1 MGLLNP
7 QNSLFN
13 SILIYLIIIF
23 LVIYN
28 KPNFIFDKK
37 RKKFKEFGL
46 ESSKSIISLPI
57 LSIII
62 AVVTYVIFFYI
73 EQNAK
78 IILSYNSIV
87 CKPPLAI

>member
-13 SILIYLIIIF
+13 SIIIYLIIII

-28 KPNFIFDKK
+28 KPNFIYDKK
-37 RKKFKEFGL
+37 RKKFKEFGI
-46 ESSKSIISLPI
+46 ETDKSIISLPI

-62 AVVTYVIFFYI
+62 AVITYIIFFYI
-73 EQNAK
+73 EQNTK
-78 IILSYNSIV
+78 IIAQYNSIV
-87 CKPPLAI
+87 YKPPLII

>member
-13 SILIYLIIIF
+13 SILIYLIILI

-28 KPNFIFDKK
+28 KPNFIYDKK
-37 RKKFKEFGL
+37 RNKFKEFGL
-46 ESSKSIISLPI
+46 SNDKSIISLPI
-57 LSIII
+57 LSIMI
-62 AVVTYVIFFYI
+62 AVITYIIFFYI

-78 IILSYNSIV
+78 IVMSYNSIV
-87 CKPPLAI
+87 YKPQLAI

>member
-46 ESSKSIISLPI
+46 EPTKSIIPLPI

>member
-1 MGLLNP
+1 MSLLNP

-28 KPNFIFDKK
+28 KPNFIYDKK
-37 RKKFKEFGL
+37 RRKFKQFGL
-46 ESSKSIISLPI
+46 TNGRTIISLPI

-62 AVVTYVIFFYI
+62 AVITYVIFFYI

-78 IILSYNSIV
+78 IISSYNSIISI
-87 CKPPLAI
+87 KK

>member
-1 MGLLNP
+1 MGILNP

-13 SILIYLIIIF
+13 SILIYLIIIL

-28 KPNFIFDKK
+28 KPNFIYDKK
-37 RKKFKEFGL
+37 RKKFKEYGL
-46 ESSKSIISLPI
+46 ESDKSIISLPI

-62 AVVTYVIFFYI
+62 AVVTYIIFFYI

-78 IILSYNSIV
+78 IISLYNSIV
-87 CKPPLAI
+87 CKPALAV